1 MWTMLC
7 VPFPIQANLH
17 LPAYSYDTKHHYTR
31 KCFVDIGA
39 EQKHKN
45 EEENIPPQ
53 LHFHV

>member
-1 MWTMLC
+1 MLC